1 MNAVA
6 ADPRPRPATAP
17 TGLTSPTAH
26 RLTWALAA
34 VTAAGCLP
42 TAIDRGLLKGPAV
55 MIGSAR
61 GTALVM
67 LVVALP
73 LLLGSALLAGRGH
86 VRAVLP
92 WLGAVAYLAYNAVML
107 LLGTPYNA
115 LFLCYVAIGSLS
127 VWTAIALLHSLDVPA
142 FAGRFGPQLP
152 VRALAVYVW
161 AIAGLNTLLWLKGA
175 VPGLLAKGTPD
186 FLVGTGLTTSPT
198 YVQDLMFWLPLMF
211 VGAWWLWHRQA
222 WGFVVVGA
230 MLVQWVVEA
239 VGIAADQQLGH
250 LADPASTVVAPAL
263 VPGFAVLAVL
273 GLVPVWLFARQ
284 LPGRPTNR

>member
-1 MNAVA
+1 
-6 ADPRPRPATAP
+6 
-17 TGLTSPTAH
+17 
-26 RLTWALAA
+26 

-42 TAIDRGLLKGPAV
+42 TVVDPGLLKGPAV

-73 LLLGSALLAGRGH
+73 LLLGSAVLARRGH

-92 WLGAVAYLAYNAVML
+92 WLGAVAFLTYNAVML

-115 LFLCYVAIGSLS
+115 LFLLYVAIGSLS
-127 VWTAIALLHSLDVPA
+127 VWTTIALLHSLDVTA
-142 FAGRFGPQLP
+142 FAGRFAPDLP
-152 VRALAVYVW
+152 VRGLAGYVW
-161 AIAGLNTLLWLKGA
+161 VICGLNASLWLRGA
-175 VPGLLAKGTPD
+175 VPGLAATGTPD

-198 YVQDLMFWLPLMF
+198 YLQDLMFWLPLMF
-211 VGAWWLWHRQA
+211 VAAWWLWHRQA
-222 WGFVVVGA
+222 WGFVIVGA

-239 VGIAADQQLGH
+239 VCIAVDQQFGH

-263 VPGFAVLAVL
+263 VPGFAVLALV
-273 GLVPVWLFARQ
+273 GLVPVLLFARR
-284 LPGRPTNR
+284 LPGRPMPR